1 MKPFAYTGLTWATCI
16 VLYGTVSGQVEEKD
30 SLIAVISR
38 AVHDSSLADA
48 YTRLAIIHYEND
60 PEQSVRY
67 GMKALEKSEKLGDR
81 IRIAR
86 TCQALGVAY
95 DYGGKLDSC
104 LYFLNRAVAICRDE
118 KLPDKESHAVS
129 DIALAHYLRG
139 NYELALRNHFEAL
152 RLRQQFGDKRFVAI
166 SYNNIGLVYR
176 SRKDFQNAIRYYK
189 ESLAIKEEMG
199 DEKGILNT
207 LINIGSAYQSNNQF
221 DSALSFAKRA
231 RELAFSLH
239 LDNDI
244 LAAESNMAAAMVNL
258 GRLDDAFSLLAS
270 AEKKAVAAGDKKSLL
285 TIYETFG
292 DAWRRRGRPAEAQ
305 NNYLKGL
312 DLASGNKRREY
323 MEVFMRKLSA
333 TAYASGNYKMAWQY
347 ADRGRLL
354 RDSLWNEENSR
365 QINEMSAVYES
376 AEKEKQIETLNS
388 QNKISLAE
396 ARARMRERNYF
407 ILSSFLLLAV
417 SAVAYMGYASN
428 RKKKNMLNRQ
438 NAIIEKQLR
447 EKEFLVKEIHH
458 RVKNNLQVI
467 SSLLSLQS
475 RYITDEQ
482 ALDAVR
488 ESRNRVHSMS
498 MIHQNLYQ
506 EENLAGIEMQEY
518 ITRLCENL
526 FQSYNISPSRVNLET
541 DIDPVVMDVDLVVPL
556 GLILNELVTNSLKYA
571 FPGNRGGTLRIL
583 LKHAGNE
590 VRLLVQDDGIG
601 FPGETLPT
609 QDASMG
615 ARLIRA
621 FVQKLKGDMKAYNKQ
636 GAVVEI
642 QFQQPGIEK
651 S

>member
-1 MKPFAYTGLTWATCI
+1 M
-16 VLYGTVSGQVEEKD
+16 VLCGNARGQEDEKD

-67 GMKALEKSEKLGDR
+67 GMKALEKSEKLGAR

-86 TCQALGVAY
+86 TCQAIGVAY
-95 DYGGKLDSC
+95 DYGGNLDSC
-104 LYFLNRAVAICRDE
+104 LYFLNRAIAICRDE
-118 KLPDKESHAVS
+118 KLPDKESHMVS

-139 NYELALRNHFEAL
+139 NYELALRNHLEAL
-152 RLRQQFGDKRFVAI
+152 RLRQQFGDKRFIAI

-207 LINIGSAYQSNNQF
+207 LINIGSAYQSNSQF
-221 DSALSFAKRA
+221 DSALAFAQRA
-231 RELAFSLH
+231 WERAFSLH

-258 GRLDDAFSLLAS
+258 GRLDDAFPLLAS
-270 AEKKAVAAGDKKSLL
+270 VEKKAVAAGDKKSLL
-285 TIYETFG
+285 TIYETLG
-292 DAWRRRGRPAEAQ
+292 DAWKRRERLAEAQ
-305 NNYLKGL
+305 NIYLKGL

-333 TAYASGNYKMAWQY
+333 TAYASGNYKMAWEY

-396 ARARMRERNYF
+396 ARARKRERNYF
-407 ILSSFLLLAV
+407 ILSSFLLLAA

-438 NAIIEKQLR
+438 NAIIEQQLR

-506 EENLAGIEMQEY
+506 EENLAGIEMKDY

-541 DIDPVVMDVDLVVPL
+541 DIDPVVMDVDLVVPM

-571 FPGNRGGTLRIL
+571 FPGNRGGTIRIL
-583 LKHAGNE
+583 LKYTGNE
-590 VRLLVQDDGIG
+590 FRLLVQDDGIG

-609 QDASMG
+609 KDASMG

-642 QFQQPGIEK
+642 HFQQPGIEK